1 MSYEYRCCSREIGF
15 RIEVERFLAKDMEVW
30 GWQLNLR
37 LFEAATSNPS
47 SNFIFFFIIII
58 IFNFS
63 RSGWE
68 FAIECFGCG
77 QKQNRKIIQ

>member
-47 SNFIFFFIIII
+47 SNFIFFLLLLL
-58 IFNFS
+58 FS
-63 RSGWE
+63 TFQGVGGNLPLNVLGVAKSKT
-68 FAIECFGCG
+68 A
-77 QKQNRKIIQ
+77 K